1 MKTAY
6 RLLKKAKK
14 YYFIIIITIISLIC
28 AAALNIVTPEVV
40 RRFTALIQVPEN
52 IKMNTLLTYSLILIG
67 AYFLRAVFKFLSL
80 WLAHVAAWNFV
91 GDITLEL
98 YTKLQE
104 LSLSYFSSVQ
114 TGELLSKLIND
125 SRMLET
131 LIAHAVPDL
140 ISNIAIIICV
150 TVMIFSINPTLA
162 LITLIPVPIV
172 ILVSSQFS
180 KRVAPLFKINQKVL
194 GKLTG
199 MLQDKLSGI
208 KEIQAFGKEDIE
220 HAKVAEMCRHYSNV
234 NIHAN
239 FANGIFNPSVEFF
252 TSLGT
257 VVVLGFGGVL
267 ITHVNLTTS
276 DIVGFF
282 MYLSLFYQPLAV
294 LARIVEDV
302 QSAIAGGERVLEIL
316 DTDPKVKDAP
326 NAEDIGICDGNISVN
341 HVSFSYNADE
351 TILNDVSFE
360 AKQGQMIA
368 LVGATGVGKS
378 TIISLIERFYV
389 PDSGEIMLDGKN
401 IDSITMK
408 SLRKNISIVL
418 QDVFLFNGTIFDNI
432 AYGSTE
438 DIGSV
443 TREQVIEAAKIACA
457 DGFISEMPDGYD
469 TMIGERGVRLSG
481 GQKQRIAIARAVL
494 RNTPILILD
503 EATSAVDTETEAQI
517 QTAIENLAGERTIIV
532 IAHRLSTVMKADN
545 IIVLEKGKVAESG
558 THEELQNLGGIY
570 SKLCNVQH
578 NKLQIS

>member
-14 YYFIIIITIISLIC
+14 YYFVIVITVISLIC

-52 IKMNTLLTYSLILIG
+52 ITLNILLTYSLILIL
-67 AYFLRAVFKFLSL
+67 AYLLRAVFKFLSM

-91 GDITLEL
+91 GDITLEI

-114 TGELLSKLIND
+114 TGELLSRVIND
-125 SRMLET
+125 SRMLEV

-140 ISNIAIIICV
+140 ISNLVIIICV
-150 TVMIFSINPTLA
+150 TVMIFTINPVLA

-172 ILVSSQFS
+172 IFVSSFFS
-180 KRVAPLFKINQKVL
+180 KKVSPLFKINQQVL

-208 KEIQAFGKEDIE
+208 KEIQAFGKEDVE
-220 HAKVAEMCRHYSNV
+220 HKEVADMCSHYSFV
-234 NIHAN
+234 NIRAN

-257 VVVLGFGGVL
+257 VIVLGIGGVL
-267 ITHVNLTTS
+267 ITRGSLSTA

-302 QSAIAGGERVLEIL
+302 QSSIAGGERVLEVL
-316 DTDPKVKDAP
+316 DTEPKVKDAP
-326 NAEDIGICDGNISVN
+326 DAEEIGVSSGNISVDN
-341 HVSFSYNADE
+341 ICFSYNEEE
-351 TILNDVSFE
+351 TVLDGISFE
-360 AKQGQMIA
+360 AKHGQMVA

-378 TIISLIERFYV
+378 TMISLLERFYI
-389 PDSGEIMLDGKN
+389 PDSGTISLDGKDIN
-401 IDSITMK
+401 SITMK

-418 QDVFLFNGTIFDNI
+418 QDVFLFNGTIYDNI
-432 AYGSTE
+432 AYGSSG

-443 TREQVIEAAKIACA
+443 TREQVVEAAKIACA
-457 DGFISEMPDGYD
+457 DQFISEMPNGYD
-469 TMIGERGVRLSG
+469 TLIGERGVRLSG

-517 QTAIENLAGERTIIV
+517 QNAIENLSGERTLIV
-532 IAHRLSTVMKADN
+532 IAHRLSTVMKADK
-545 IIVLEKGKVAESG
+545 IVVLEKGKVAESG
-558 THEELQNLGGIY
+558 THEELLKKDGIY
-570 SKLCNVQH
+570 SNLCNVQQ
-578 NKLQIS
+578 NKLSIT